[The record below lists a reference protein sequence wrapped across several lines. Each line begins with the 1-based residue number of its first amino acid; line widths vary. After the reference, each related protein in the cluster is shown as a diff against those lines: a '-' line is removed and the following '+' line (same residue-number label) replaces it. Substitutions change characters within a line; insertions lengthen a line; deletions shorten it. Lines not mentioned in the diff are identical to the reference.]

1 LQFENEAV
9 FDYEAD
15 LVNEMVNNV
24 GKTMALATE
33 QTF

>member
-24 GKTMALATE
+24 GHTLALLE
-33 QTF
+33 NHP